1 MRYIKKFDT
10 PQFFIDDT
18 NALSLWN
25 EYLAQNKR
33 KLRKYILENEQNSL
47 CCYCEGKISVE
58 NSHLE
63 HIKPKSLDP
72 LTLTFE
78 YSNIS
83 VSCNGICD
91 SGNEREYCGH
101 KKENGFDENK
111 FLNPTVIEN
120 IREYFKYENDGEI
133 KSSGINNEKVL
144 YTILLLQLNTFNN
157 YLQEAR
163 KKALV
168 EFREAVTKKA
178 KATGKDLKEIA
189 VLLLNQERL
198 AYISFLRY
206 RHKDLLKENI

>member
-1 MRYIKKFDT
+1 MRYIEKLVT

-18 NALSLWN
+18 NTLTLWN

-33 KLRKYILENEQNSL
+33 KLRKHILENEQNGL
-47 CCYCEGKISVE
+47 CCYCEGKISLE

-63 HIKPKSLDP
+63 HIKPKSLDSIN
-72 LTLTFE
+72 LTFD
-78 YSNIS
+78 YKNIS

-101 KKENGFDENK
+101 KKENSFDETK
-111 FLNPTVIEN
+111 FLNPTIIQN

-133 KSSGINNEKVL
+133 KSSGIDDEKVL

-168 EFREAVTKKA
+168 EFREAIKKYCEE
-178 KATGKDLKEIA
+178 TGKDIKS
-189 VLLLNQERL
+189 VVKSLLNQENL

-206 RHKDLLKENI
+206 QYKNIL

>member
-1 MRYIKKFDT
+1 MRYIKKLVT

-18 NALSLWN
+18 NTLTLWN

-33 KLRKYILENEQNSL
+33 KLRKHILENEQNSL
-47 CCYCEGKISVE
+47 CCYCEGKINVE

-72 LTLTFE
+72 INLTFD
-78 YSNIS
+78 YKNIS

-101 KKENGFDENK
+101 KKENSFDQTK
-111 FLNPTVIEN
+111 FLNPTIIKN
-120 IREYFKYENDGEI
+120 IREYFKYEIDGEI
-133 KSSGINNEKVL
+133 ISSGIDDEKVS

-168 EFREAVTKKA
+168 EFRESIKKYCEE
-178 KATGKDLKEIA
+178 TGKDIKS
-189 VLLLNQERL
+189 VVKSLLNKENF

-206 RHKDLLKENI
+206 QYKNIL

>member
-1 MRYIKKFDT
+1 MKYIEKLDT

-18 NALSLWN
+18 NTLSLWN

-33 KLRKYILENEQNSL
+33 KLRKYILENEQNGL

-63 HIKPKSLDP
+63 HIKPKSLD
-72 LTLTFE
+72 LTNLTFN
-78 YSNIS
+78 YRNIS
-83 VSCNGICD
+83 VSCNGICNN
-91 SGNEREYCGH
+91 GNEREYCGH
-101 KKENGFDENK
+101 KKENSFDEGK
-111 FLNPTVIEN
+111 FLNPTIIEN

-133 KSSGINNEKVL
+133 KSNGLDDEKVL

-168 EFREAVTKKA
+168 EFREVVVRKA
-178 KATGKDLKEIA
+178 KVTGKDLKEIA
-189 VLLLNQERL
+189 ILLLNQERL

-206 RHKDLLKENI
+206 RYQELLQEKI

>member
-1 MRYIKKFDT
+1 MRYIKKCDT

-18 NALSLWN
+18 NGLTLWN

-33 KLRKYILENEQNSL
+33 KLRQYILENEQNSL
-47 CCYCEGKISVE
+47 CCYCEGKITVK

-63 HIKPKSLDP
+63 HIKPKSLDISN
-72 LTLTFE
+72 LTFD
-78 YSNIS
+78 YQNIS

-101 KKENGFDENK
+101 KKENSFEETK
-111 FLNPTVIEN
+111 FLNPTIVEN
-120 IREYFKYENDGEI
+120 IRKYFKYENDGEI
-133 KSSGINNEKVL
+133 KSSGLDDEKVL

-168 EFREAVTKKA
+168 EFREVVTKKA
-178 KATGKDLKEIA
+178 QATGKDLKEIA
-189 VLLLNQERL
+189 ILLLKQERL
-198 AYISFLRY
+198 AFISFLKY
-206 RHKDLLKENI
+206 KYKNLLMESN